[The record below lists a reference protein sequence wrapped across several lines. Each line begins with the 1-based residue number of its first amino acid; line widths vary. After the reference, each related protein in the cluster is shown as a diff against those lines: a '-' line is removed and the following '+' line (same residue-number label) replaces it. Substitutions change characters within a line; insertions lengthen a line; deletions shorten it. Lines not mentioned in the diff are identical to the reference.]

1 LGASYAAQQL
11 TPSRHTTR
19 FLRLFATL
27 LLLAGASRAS
37 HAQRRS
43 SATCDGDAVQQS
55 VCLVDDSLGIALVRA
70 DTAALARLYADDL
83 VSINYRGI
91 RSTKTTLIAAIAAGR
106 LRFDTLLARDRHV
119 EVAADSAMLVER
131 MHQVATGSE
140 GRHPAEVDYRRTYK
154 RHDDRW
160 QLVAAVIG
168 VAPPPIRV
176 VVARLTHD
184 HVGRVWSVPHPDV
197 EIVGVYEPNA
207 ALVDR
212 LAPRFGFN
220 RSIVYSDMKKM
231 LDAVK
236 PDAVVA
242 FGSIY
247 EHLEVVE
254 AAAPRGVHVM
264 VEKPL
269 AVSNEHARRIETLAK
284 RYKIHVLTNYETT
297 WYPSMEAAHQL
308 VQGDSVIGPLR
319 KLVVHDGH
327 QGPKE
332 IGVSSEFLEW
342 LTDPVKNGGG
352 ALIDFGCYGA
362 DLVTWLM
369 NGQLPLTVTAVTQQM
384 KPSIYPK
391 VDDEATIVLTYPKTQ
406 AIIQGSWNWPMGR
419 KDIEVYGA
427 KGYLIAPNATSLRL
441 RRGEQVAEESITPAP
456 RSAPSANEFQ
466 FLAAVVRGRYRPAE
480 TDPSSL
486 AINVTV
492 VRILDAARR
501 SASTGK
507 TVRMPIDR

>member
-1 LGASYAAQQL
+1 MAKTRDVTLRASWYAFARVVAMLGCFWIGVQRAHAQQ
-11 TPSRHTTR
+11 P
-19 FLRLFATL
+19 
-27 LLLAGASRAS
+27 
-37 HAQRRS
+37 
-43 SATCDGDAVQQS
+43 
-55 VCLVDDSLGIALVRA
+55 
-70 DTAALARLYADDL
+70 
-83 VSINYRGI
+83 
-91 RSTKTTLIAAIAAGR
+91 IAA
-106 LRFDTLLARDRHV
+106 
-119 EVAADSAMLVER
+119 
-131 MHQVATGSE
+131 
-140 GRHPAEVDYRRTYK
+140 
-154 RHDDRW
+154 
-160 QLVAAVIG
+160 
-168 VAPPPIRV
+168 APTPIRV

-207 ALVDR
+207 ALVNR
-212 LAPRFGFN
+212 LAEKFGFS
-220 RSIVYSDMKKM
+220 RGIVYSDMKKM

-269 AVSNEHARRIETLAK
+269 AVSNEHARRIESLAK
-284 RYKIHVLTNYETT
+284 RYKIQVLTNYETT
-297 WYPSMEAAHQL
+297 WYPSMLAAHQL
-308 VQGDSVIGPLR
+308 VQGDSVIGALR

-332 IGVSSEFLEW
+332 IGVSHEFLEW

-362 DLVTWLM
+362 NLVTWLM
-369 NGQLPLTVTAVTQQM
+369 HGQPPLTVTAVTQQM
-384 KPSIYPK
+384 KPNIYPK
-391 VDDEATIVLTYPKTQ
+391 VDDEATIVLTYPRAQ
-406 AIIQGSWNWPMGR
+406 AIIQASWNWPTGR

-427 KGYLIAPNATSLRL
+427 TGYLIAPDATSLRL
-441 RRGEQVAEESITPAP
+441 RRGQGTPEETITPAR
-456 RSAPSANEFQ
+456 RSPPAENEFQ
-466 FLAAVVRGRYRPAE
+466 FLAAVVRGRYQLSD

-486 AINVTV
+486 TNNVTV

-501 SASTGK
+501 SASTGR
-507 TVRMPIDR
+507 TVRFEGGRP

>member
-1 LGASYAAQQL
+1 M
-11 TPSRHTTR
+11 TNTR
-19 FLRLFATL
+19 GVSPRTKGYVLARVIATL
-27 LLLAGASRAS
+27 AVCCIGWQEL
-37 HAQRRS
+37 HAQ
-43 SATCDGDAVQQS
+43 
-55 VCLVDDSLGIALVRA
+55 
-70 DTAALARLYADDL
+70 
-83 VSINYRGI
+83 
-91 RSTKTTLIAAIAAGR
+91 
-106 LRFDTLLARDRHV
+106 
-119 EVAADSAMLVER
+119 
-131 MHQVATGSE
+131 
-140 GRHPAEVDYRRTYK
+140 
-154 RHDDRW
+154 
-160 QLVAAVIG
+160 
-168 VAPPPIRV
+168 PIRV

-212 LAPRFGFN
+212 LAARFGFN
-220 RSIVYSDMKKM
+220 RDIVYSDMKKM

-269 AVSNEHARRIETLAK
+269 AVSNEHARRIESLAK
-284 RYKIHVLTNYETT
+284 RYKINVLTNYETT

-332 IGVSSEFLEW
+332 IGVSNEFLEW

-362 DLVTWLM
+362 NLVTWLM
-369 NGQLPLTVTAVTQQM
+369 NGQLPLTVTAVTQQI

-391 VDDEATIVLTYPKTQ
+391 VDDEATIVLTYPHTQ
-406 AIIQGSWNWPMGR
+406 AIIQGSWNWPVSR

-427 KGYLIAPNATSLRL
+427 KGYMIAPNGTSLRL
-441 RRGEQVAEESITPAP
+441 RRGQEVAEESITPAP
-456 RSAPSANEFQ
+456 RSAPSENEFQ
-466 FLAAVVRGRYRPAE
+466 FLAAVVRGRYRLTE

-486 AINVTV
+486 TNNVTV

-507 TVRMPIDR
+507 TVRPD